1 MKIVKILSVFFLISV
16 FNLSTAQNC
25 AEAFYVSK
33 QGTKSTLES
42 YDAKGK
48 LQTSQTQTMKSYKG
62 TSGGFEAVMST
73 TMNDKNGKTVIENR
87 DFTVKCDNGVFKMDL
102 SSMYLNEM
110 KMPKDMQMELS
121 GEGVSFPSSVSVG
134 QELPNGESEIKM
146 KSNGM
151 NLMTFRFKEINR
163 KVEKKEAITTP
174 AGTFE
179 CFKIVSETEV
189 KIMMKR
195 TVKTATW
202 IAKGVGVVR
211 TESYS
216 KKGEM
221 ESYMILTKLEK

>member
-1 MKIVKILSVFFLISV
+1 MKISRILSLFFLIHI
-16 FNLSTAQNC
+16 FNLSSAQNC
-25 AEAFYVSK
+25 AEAYYVSK

-42 YDAKGK
+42 YDGKGK
-48 LQTSQTQTMKSYKG
+48 LQSTQIQTMKIFTG
-62 TSGGFEAVMST
+62 TSSGFEAVMST
-73 TMNDKNGKTVIENR
+73 TMSDKNGKMIMESR

-102 SSMYLNEM
+102 SSMYMNEM
-110 KMPKDMQMELS
+110 KMPKDMEMELS
-121 GEGVSFPSSVSVG
+121 GEGVSFPSTLSAG
-134 QELPNGESEIKM
+134 QDLPNGETEIKM

-151 NLMTFRFKEINR
+151 TLMTFRFNELNR
-163 KVEKKEAITTP
+163 KVEKKESITTP

-195 TVKTATW
+195 TIKTSTW

-211 TESYS
+211 TESYN

-221 ESYMILTKLEK
+221 DSYMILTKLEK

>member
-1 MKIVKILSVFFLISV
+1 MKIVKILSIFFLISV
-16 FNLSTAQNC
+16 FNLSNAQNC

>member
-1 MKIVKILSVFFLISV
+1 MKILRILSVFFLIHV
-16 FNLSTAQNC
+16 FNSSNAQNC
-25 AEAFYVSK
+25 AEAYYVSK

-42 YDAKGK
+42 YDGKGK
-48 LQTSQTQTMKSYKG
+48 LQSSQVQTMKTFTG
-62 TSGGFEAVMST
+62 TSSGFEAVMST
-73 TMNDKNGKTVIENR
+73 TMSDKNGKMVMESR

-102 SSMYLNEM
+102 SSMYMNEM

-121 GEGVSFPSSVSVG
+121 GDGVSFPSTISVG
-134 QELPNGESEIKM
+134 QDLPNGETEIKM

-151 NLMTFRFKEINR
+151 NLMTFRFNELNR
-163 KVEKKEAITTP
+163 KVEKKESITTP
-174 AGTFE
+174 AGTFD

-195 TVKTATW
+195 TIKTSTW

-211 TESYS
+211 TESYN

-221 ESYMILTKLEK
+221 DSYMILTKLEK